1 MTMITPSYLGETIE
15 YSSLHAC
22 RSTLED
28 PTAAASEHAIIAHAA
43 AHAEALGR
51 LGYGADILAL
61 GPDPA
66 FLWQELKRRRPD
78 VVLNLY
84 EGTLDD
90 PETETYVAGMLQW
103 SGIPFTGCPVAA
115 LTLAR
120 SKPNSKRVLKAAGLP
135 TADFCV
141 LRDESP
147 TSCPIPFPVF
157 VKPAEQDAS
166 VGIDR
171 DSICRDAG
179 ELERRVRRL
188 RETLPGPLLVERF
201 LPGREIHVAVTAL
214 PELIALPPAE
224 VAFAPGQAGILTYD
238 AKWTPSSADYLAT
251 PMRFG
256 IELPAKL
263 AAELTDVARSAFV
276 VLGARDYARV
286 DFRLDAEGR
295 PFVLELNPNPEI
307 GPDACFG
314 RILESAGT
322 TFDAFLGRL
331 IEHAAGRRR

>member
-1 MTMITPSYLGETIE
+1 MTRVLVLHNAPQ
-15 YSSLHAC
+15 SLP
-22 RSTLED
+22 TD
-28 PTAAASEHAIIAHAA
+28 PAAASEHAIVAHAA

-51 LGYGADILAL
+51 LGHRSEILSL
-61 GPDPA
+61 GPNPA
-66 FLWQELKRRRPD
+66 FLWHELKRRGPE

-90 PETETYVAGMLQW
+90 PETETYVAGLLQW
-103 SGIPFTGCPVAA
+103 SGIPFTGCPVPA

-120 SKPNSKRVLKAAGLP
+120 SKPNSKRVLQAAGLP
-135 TADFCV
+135 TADFRV
-141 LRDESP
+141 LDDGVLP
-147 TSCPIPFPVF
+147 KPWTMPFPVF

-166 VGIDR
+166 VGIDPG
-171 DSICRDAG
+171 SVCRDAD
-179 ELERRVRRL
+179 ELESRVRWL
-188 RETLPGPLLVERF
+188 RERLPGAVLVERF

-214 PELIALPPAE
+214 PELVALPAAE
-224 VAFAPGQAGILTYD
+224 VAFAPGHAGILTYD
-238 AKWTPSSADYLAT
+238 AKWTPASPDYLAT

-256 IELPAKL
+256 VELSEALAKEL
-263 AAELTDVARSAFV
+263 ATIARSAFV

-307 GPDACFG
+307 GPDSCFG

-322 TFDAFLGRL
+322 TFDAFLDRL
-331 IEHAAGRRR
+331 IEQALRRGK

>member
-1 MTMITPSYLGETIE
+1 MTRVLVLHNEPQSSPS
-15 YSSLHAC
+15 
-22 RSTLED
+22 D
-28 PTAAASEHAIIAHAA
+28 PAAASEHAIVAHAA
-43 AHAEALGR
+43 AHAEALVR
-51 LGYGADILAL
+51 LGYEADVLSL
-61 GPDPA
+61 RPDPA
-66 FLWQELKRRRPD
+66 FLWHELKRRGPD

-90 PETETYVAGMLQW
+90 PETETYVAGLLQW
-103 SGIPFTGCPVAA
+103 SGIPFTGCPVPA

-135 TADFCV
+135 TADFRV
-141 LRDESP
+141 LLESDSP
-147 TSCPIPFPVF
+147 AGCTIPFPVF

-171 DSICRDAG
+171 GSICRDAG

-188 RETLPGPLLVERF
+188 RETLPGPLLVERY

-214 PELIALPPAE
+214 PHVTSLPPAE

-238 AKWTPSSADYLAT
+238 AKWTPTSADYLAT

-263 AAELTDVARSAFV
+263 AAELAGVARSAFV

-307 GPDACFG
+307 GPDSCFG
-314 RILESAGT
+314 RILESAGIA
-322 TFDAFLGRL
+322 FDAFLGRL
-331 IEHAAGRRR
+331 IEHARGRAK

>member
-1 MTMITPSYLGETIE
+1 MTRVLVLHNEPQ
-15 YSSLHAC
+15 SLP
-22 RSTLED
+22 TD
-28 PTAAASEHAIIAHAA
+28 PAAASEHAIVAHAA
-43 AHAEALGR
+43 AHAETLGR
-51 LGYGADILAL
+51 LGYGADILSL

-66 FLWQELKRRRPD
+66 LLWHELKRRGPD

-90 PETETYVAGMLQW
+90 PETETYVAGLLQW
-103 SGIPFTGCPVAA
+103 SRIPFTGCPVPA

-135 TADFCV
+135 TSDFCV
-141 LRDESP
+141 LREGESP
-147 TSCPIPFPVF
+147 ASCAIPYPVF

-171 DSICRDAG
+171 GSICHDAN
-179 ELERRVRRL
+179 ELERRVHRL
-188 RETLPGPLLVERF
+188 RETLPGPLLVERY
-201 LPGREIHVAVTAL
+201 LPGREIHVAVMAL
-214 PELIALPPAE
+214 PEVESLPPAE

-238 AKWTPSSADYLAT
+238 AKWTPTSADYLAT

-256 IELPAKL
+256 VDLSAALARELARV
-263 AAELTDVARSAFV
+263 AEAAFV

-307 GPDACFG
+307 GPDSCFG

-322 TFDAFLGRL
+322 TFDLFLGRL
-331 IEHAAGRRR
+331 IEHALHRMK

>member
-1 MTMITPSYLGETIE
+1 MTRVLVLRNEPQ
-15 YSSLHAC
+15 SLP
-22 RSTLED
+22 TD
-28 PTAAASEHAIIAHAA
+28 PAAASEHAIVAHAV

-66 FLWQELKRRRPD
+66 YLWHELKRRGPD

-90 PETETYVAGMLQW
+90 PETETYVAGLLQW
-103 SGIPFTGCPVAA
+103 SGIPFTGCPVPA

-141 LRDESP
+141 LQEGDPSTR
-147 TSCPIPFPVF
+147 CAVPFPVF

-171 DSICRDAG
+171 DSICRDPG

-188 RETLPGPLLVERF
+188 RQTLPGPLLVERY

-214 PELIALPPAE
+214 PDVAALPPAE

-238 AKWTPSSADYLAT
+238 AKWTPTSADYLAT

-256 IELPAKL
+256 IDLPRGLAKELAL
-263 AAELTDVARSAFV
+263 VAESAFV

-307 GPDACFG
+307 GPDSCFG

-322 TFDAFLGRL
+322 TFEAFLGQL
-331 IEHAAGRRR
+331 IEQARGRRG

>member
-1 MTMITPSYLGETIE
+1 MTRVLVLHNEPQ
-15 YSSLHAC
+15 SLP
-22 RSTLED
+22 TD
-28 PTAAASEHAIIAHAA
+28 PAAASEHAIVAHAA

-51 LGYGADILAL
+51 LGYAADILSL

-66 FLWQELKRRRPD
+66 FLWHELKRRGPD

-90 PETETYVAGMLQW
+90 PETETYVAGLLQW

-115 LTLAR
+115 LSLAR
-120 SKPNSKRVLKAAGLP
+120 SKPNSKRILKAAGLP

-141 LRDESP
+141 LDAKAP
-147 TSCPIPFPVF
+147 TARSTIPFPVF

-171 DSICRDAG
+171 DSVCRDA
-179 ELERRVRRL
+179 EALERRVRRL
-188 RETLPGPLLVERF
+188 RDTMPGPVLVERF

-214 PELIALPPAE
+214 PDLVALSPAE
-224 VAFAPGQAGILTYD
+224 VAFIPGQAGILTYD
-238 AKWTPSSADYLAT
+238 AKWTPGSADYLAT

-256 IELPAKL
+256 IALSAKL
-263 AAELTDVARSAFV
+263 EAELAEMARSAFV
-276 VLGARDYARV
+276 ALGARDYARV
-286 DFRLDAEGR
+286 DFRLDAEDR

-307 GPDACFG
+307 GPDSCFG

-331 IEHAAGRRR
+331 IEHAIARPV